1 MKTMDLIEQFEDVL
15 QTWREREAAYISEAM
30 QYETRFH
37 HAIAYSDGRNAEAR
51 KADAILQTADIAAR
65 KAKLELEAQEAKH
78 RVEFFK
84 RLAGR
89 SE

>member
-37 HAIAYSDGRNAEAR
+37 HAIARSDGRNAEAR

-65 KAKLELEAQEAKH
+65 KARLELEARIEWE
-78 RVEFFK
+78 RVK
-84 RLAGR
+84 LYQAIARR

>member
-1 MKTMDLIEQFEDVL
+1 MTTHDLIEQFEEVL
-15 QTWREREAAYISEAM
+15 TQWREREAAYISESM

-37 HAIAYSDGRNAEAR
+37 HAIAHSDGRNAESR
-51 KADAILQTADIAAR
+51 KADAVLQTADIAAR
-65 KAKLELEAQEAKH
+65 KARLELEAQEAKH